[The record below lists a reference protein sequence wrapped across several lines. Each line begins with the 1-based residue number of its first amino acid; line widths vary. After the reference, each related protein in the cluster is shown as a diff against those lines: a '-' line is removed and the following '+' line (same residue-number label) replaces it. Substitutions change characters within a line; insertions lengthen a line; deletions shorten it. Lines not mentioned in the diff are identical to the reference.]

1 MKKNIFFFI
10 LIFFIFLKNSGAKE
24 LSNNVILSIDNTI
37 VTELDLNKE
46 INFIKF
52 ITKSNNNYDKNS
64 IKREAINNLIDRKI
78 KNIEASNLKVEVSE
92 KEIEINLYNYLTG
105 QKIKLE
111 DVNAFYK
118 ENEIEDDY
126 LKNIIKTDMKWSKLI
141 TDIYA
146 GRVNINLTEINNDI
160 SKESQNSTNNE
171 KLKNELINSER
182 NILLNKFSASHLEK
196 IKKKYLIKFL

>member
-24 LSNNVILSIDNTI
+24 LSNNVILSIDDAI

-46 INFIKF
+46 INFIRF
-52 ITKSNNNYDKNS
+52 IKKSNNNYDKNS
-64 IKREAINNLIDRKI
+64 IKREAIHNLIDRKI

-92 KEIEINLYNYLTG
+92 KEIEINLYNYLID

-146 GRVNINLTEINNDI
+146 GRVNINLTEINKDI

>member
-46 INFIKF
+46 INFIRF

>member
-24 LSNNVILSIDNTI
+24 LTNNVILSIDNAI

-46 INFIKF
+46 INFIRF
-52 ITKSNNNYDKNS
+52 ITKSNNFYDKNS
-64 IKREAINNLIDRKI
+64 IKREAIHNLIDRKI
-78 KNIEASNLKVEVSE
+78 KNIEANNLKVEVSE
-92 KEIEINLYNYLTG
+92 KEIEINLYNYLTD

-146 GRVNINLTEINNDI
+146 GRVNINLTEINKDI
-160 SKESQNSTNNE
+160 SKESPNSTNNE

-182 NILLNKFSASHLEK
+182 NMLLNKFSISHLEK